1 MPLYEFRC
9 PEGTQFEAS
18 FPMSRAPQLLDCPQ
32 CGQQARRRIS
42 APKLSMAGSAEY
54 KLIDSTMRS
63 AHEPE
68 VVSNRLPS
76 KGQASPT
83 RYTHNPLHQ
92 KLPRQ

>member
-9 PEGTQFEAS
+9 PEGTEFEAS
-18 FPMSRAPQLLDCPQ
+18 FSMLSAPQLLDCPE

-42 APKLSMAGSAEY
+42 APKLSIAGSAHF
-54 KLIDSTMRS
+54 KLMDSTKRS

-76 KGQASPT
+76 TGAASSGG
-83 RYTHNPLHQ
+83 YTQNPLHH
-92 KLPRQ
+92 KLPRP

>member
-18 FPMSRAPQLLDCPQ
+18 FSMSQAPQVLDCPA
-32 CGQQARRRIS
+32 CGQASRRRIS
-42 APKLSMAGSAEY
+42 APKLSLSGSAEF
-54 KLIDSTMRS
+54 KLIDSTKRS

-68 VVSNRLPS
+68 VVSNRLPAGG
-76 KGQASPT
+76 KASGS

-92 KLPRQ
+92 KLPRP

>member
-18 FPMSRAPQLLDCPQ
+18 FSMSQAPQSLDCPT
-32 CGQQARRRIS
+32 CGQASRRRIS
-42 APKLSMAGSAEY
+42 SPRLSISGTAEF
-54 KLIDSTMRS
+54 KLIDSTKRS

-68 VVSNRLPS
+68 IVSNRPP
-76 KGQASPT
+76 ASGTAPAT

-92 KLPRQ
+92 KLPRP